1 MIQTELQLPSN
12 RKFGLFFTAI
22 FIAACVYF
30 NLEENFLLMYIFSTL
45 SGLFL
50 LITLINS
57 DILQPLNNLWMQFG
71 MLLGNIVSPI
81 VMGIIFF
88 GLFTPISLVMRLT
101 GRDELR
107 LRFKDKSTH
116 WIPRKSI
123 EIQSST
129 FKNQF

>member
-1 MIQTELQLPSN
+1 MIRTELQLPSN
-12 RKFGLFFTAI
+12 KKFGFFFTAI